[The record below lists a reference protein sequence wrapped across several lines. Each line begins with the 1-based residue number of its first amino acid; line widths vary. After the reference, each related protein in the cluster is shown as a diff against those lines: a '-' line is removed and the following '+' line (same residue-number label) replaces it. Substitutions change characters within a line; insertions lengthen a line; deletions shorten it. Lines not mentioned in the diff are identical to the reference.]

1 MDASE
6 LIGQASRLV
15 NGKGDPFDAG
25 CREDEVQDMIRYCKH
40 LHPDKPFCLVA
51 NWCWA
56 DLDID
61 PLLIERLKSA
71 GVQPAF
77 VYSSHIIED
86 ERKRWDA
93 ALSVKTGLLTEFHK
107 NCIFE
112 TRNTFYILVGEGSRL
127 RVDPVVYNNLFF

>member
-6 LIGQASRLV
+6 LISQASRLV

-25 CREDEVQDMIRYCKH
+25 CREDEAQDMIAYCKH
-40 LHPDKPFCLVA
+40 LRPNKPFCLIA

-61 PLLIERLKSA
+61 PMVIERLNSV

-77 VYSSHIIED
+77 IYSSYIIED
-86 ERKRWDA
+86 EAKRWNA
-93 ALSVKTGLLTEFHK
+93 ALSVKTGLLAEFHK

-112 TRNTFYILVGEGSRL
+112 TRNTFYILVGKGSRL
-127 RVDPVVYNNLFF
+127 TVSPAVYNNLFF